1 VHRQAG
7 VDHRVDEDDVAPI
20 ELDVEILQEPDA
32 VVVVPVTGQLEEVEV
47 VEDRDRARQV
57 AEKRDAA
64 LQRADEQRLSP
75 GVVRCQLGADLAY
88 PGADLVG
95 VEEDLS
101 DAFVAAR
108 CRSQDAFRSPY
119 RAASRAKSRS

>member
-1 VHRQAG
+1 
-7 VDHRVDEDDVAPI
+7 
-20 ELDVEILQEPDA
+20 
-32 VVVVPVTGQLEEVEV
+32 V
-47 VEDRDRARQV
+47 VEDRDGARQV

-64 LQRADEQRLSP
+64 LQRADEQRLP
-75 GVVRCQLGADLAY
+75 AGVVARELCADLAY
-88 PGADLVG
+88 AGADLVG

-101 DAFVAAR
+101 DAFVVAR